1 MVSRSYIS
9 LVTFYH
15 VSSKINS
22 KRLNLCTPKSPAEK
36 LKLFDWL
43 VNIEILKLTSY
54 LSSQAIGF
62 GTSSTI
68 GVAFEY
74 HPAKIES
81 NTIKIDIIMHICF

>member
-9 LVTFYH
+9 KVTFYH

-22 KRLNLCTPKSPAEK
+22 NRLNLCTPKSPAEK
-36 LKLFDWL
+36 LKPSDWL
-43 VNIEILKLTSY
+43 INIEILKLTSY

-62 GTSSTI
+62 GTSWTF

-74 HPAKIES
+74 LPAKIIL
-81 NTIKIDIIMHICF
+81 NTIKVDIIMHICF